1 MLRNLTGACSRA
13 LVFHSVSCKR
23 GREGCKSRLLGR
35 SAAVSHPASLHTLP
49 IFTLNNHARGY
60 QGLPVAI
67 VRGDG
72 ASLPKRWTLGSEGK
86 HNPSCCIL
94 GFD

>member
-1 MLRNLTGACSRA
+1 MLQDSQWSPLPDSGFCFLFLAR
-13 LVFHSVSCKR
+13 K
-23 GREGCKSRLLGR
+23 GCKSSLPTR
-35 SAAVSHPASLHTLP
+35 SATASHPVSLPTLP
-49 IFTLNNHARGY
+49 IFTLNNRARGY

-72 ASLPKRWTLGSEGK
+72 ASLPKRWTLGSKGK
-86 HNPSCCIL
+86 HNLSCCIW